1 MLKKNRIELVIFVA
15 VLSVAIVKWYFDY
28 KGDKE
33 IESYGGKTVATI
45 VDYYLVG
52 EASFY
57 VKYNYSV
64 NGVVYEN
71 HETPNS
77 LFIDCEK
84 DKKCI
89 GRKFELRYSIKNPGI
104 CKIILEHEISGVH

>member
-1 MLKKNRIELVIFVA
+1 MKRNKIELLVFIA
-15 VLSVAIVKWYFDY
+15 VLSIAIVKWYYDY

-33 IESYGGKTVATI
+33 IELNGGTTTATI

-57 VKYNYSV
+57 VKYQYSV
-64 NGVVYEN
+64 EGVVYEN
-71 HETPNS
+71 HETPS
-77 LFIDCEK
+77 LYFIDCEN

-89 GRKFELRYSIKNPGI
+89 GRKFELRYSKANP
-104 CKIILEHEISGVH
+104 KISKIVLEHEIATEKQ

>member
-1 MLKKNRIELVIFVA
+1 MKKNRIELLVFIA

-33 IESYGGKTVATI
+33 IDLNGDKTIATI

-57 VKYNYSV
+57 VKYQYLV
-64 NGVVYEN
+64 NGVIYEN
-71 HETPNS
+71 HETPS
-77 LFIDCEK
+77 VYFIDCEN

-89 GRKFELRYSIKNPGI
+89 GRKFELRYSIKNPRI
-104 CKIILEHEISGVH
+104 CKIILEHEINNIH